1 MHISW
6 NFLDKRKA
14 TVDAIEA
21 YRSMEY
27 IIRNTDDEI
36 NQLRADMGSASA
48 VNLDGMPHAHNP
60 QASEEALIA
69 KIDEIDIIKERYRQA
84 VEYMEWFKPAWERL
98 SEDDR
103 YVLELF
109 YMDCT
114 PGAAEMVADHFN
126 IERKTAYVRKTRAE
140 TRLCILLYGK
150 S

>member
-21 YRSMEY
+21 YRSMDF
-27 IIRNTDDEI
+27 IIRNTDEEI
-36 NQLRADMGSASA
+36 KQLRTDMGGASA

-109 YMDCT
+109 YMG
-114 PGAAEMVADHFN
+114 GAPRTAEMVADELG
-126 IERKTAYVRKTRAE
+126 IDRKTVYVRKHRAE
-140 TRLCILLYGK
+140 TRLCVLLYGK